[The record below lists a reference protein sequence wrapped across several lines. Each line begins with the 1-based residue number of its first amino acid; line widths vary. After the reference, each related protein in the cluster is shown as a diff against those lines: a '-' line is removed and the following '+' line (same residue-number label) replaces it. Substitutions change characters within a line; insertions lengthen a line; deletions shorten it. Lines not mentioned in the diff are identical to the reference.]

1 MAFTGFYW
9 VSGGVP
15 RLFLEFGESG
25 VVLADFDW
33 TKSVFTGSLGF
44 TRFHRVLF
52 CSILDLISGF
62 YWVCAGF
69 NGLSRVTL
77 GRYGVCLGF
86 IGFYWV
92 FLGL

>member
-33 TKSVFTGSLGF
+33 TKSDFT
-44 TRFHRVLF
+44 
-52 CSILDLISGF
+52 GF
-62 YWVCAGF
+62 YWVLPSF
-69 NGLSRVTL
+69 T
-77 GRYGVCLGF
+77 
-86 IGFYWV
+86 
-92 FLGL
+92 

>member
-33 TKSVFTGSLGF
+33 TKSKFTGLLGF
-44 TRFHRVLF
+44 NWVL
-52 CSILDLISGF
+52 
-62 YWVCAGF
+62 WVFNGF
-69 NGLSRVTL
+69 N
-77 GRYGVCLGF
+77 
-86 IGFYWV
+86 
-92 FLGL
+92 